1 MKLKSLVL
9 AAMMAGVAVPAIAQ
23 ANPLPEGP
31 HITTSGNAIIKAS
44 PDMATL
50 NINVEV
56 TEKDAAAAKTGV
68 DKRVAEYFEFLK
80 QNGIEK
86 KDINAANVRTQ
97 PK

>member
-56 TEKDAAAAKTGV
+56 TEKMQQ
-68 DKRVAEYFEFLK
+68 RLK
-80 QNGIEK
+80 QAL
-86 KDINAANVRTQ
+86 INVLLNILSS
-97 PK
+97 